1 MSLHRGSRK
10 ARRIACYV
18 TKSIVEQLEQRQLL
32 TTLHGGDTAEYQTAS
47 GNAFRISVQGPSSAQ
62 FDFIGATPEPDNT
75 QQFGQSF
82 VLNDI
87 PMTITHPNGSVDR
100 PLGGFG
106 AFQGVEPIQVATG
119 AAESTTDLVGGPTPA
134 QAPSGSIAIANL
146 SSDSTGRTYGM
157 NVQQR
162 TFGGVTQKL
171 IELVSINYKNVT
183 ANGVT
188 PADAVFAQDLGPQIA
203 AVTNAASTTAINSI
217 IGMDFLPS
225 NDNQF
230 YFAASV
236 NVARNTTTAPTGT
249 PGTAPIPFLLLYD
262 FSKPLNQRV
271 SLAGEFISDQANG
284 GFSDVA
290 PTVNGITFTSNDR
303 LVAFVTGRAVGGRG
317 DNTGIGTATGL
328 VDLDPNNPVFDL
340 TQVVPVTL
348 NGVAVTE
355 LHSLE
360 VVPGDDDF
368 VFGLST
374 SVTTA
379 GVPDL
384 LHVKRQNV
392 NRGIAVDF
400 GPLGNANDTLL
411 GQAIGDLDW
420 NPAVINPF
428 ILADQGITKKGVLI
442 AEDTAEDKLLVVDSR
457 DRFPATNLF
466 SIYGTHTT
474 STTSLSIAAV
484 APPTTVGPRPMLPF
498 TGTLALPLQVHP
510 AQAAPG
516 LDINVTP
523 PAGTGALFIGARTI
537 NIDPTTTTEENRPVL
552 QIRKTPSQ
560 TFGNFPK
567 NARFV
572 TAGITTIGDMDNIL
586 FGGTLT
592 GFARINGS
600 ANMLYAGD
608 FLTGDARGLSIN
620 DSAGTV
626 LGNIYVTGD
635 LRNLITASTF
645 GSTDT
650 LPGSSPDYLTGFST
664 AIGGHLGQMESI
676 DAYVGA
682 QTSVSGTNPGSS
694 EDIQEVEDRR
704 GTPTGDASY
713 FQGFQSGA
721 PSLGDS
727 PLFNNDTYQT
737 AQFVGTAQ
745 SNALGS
751 NEAAVITGEV
761 RGVAADTI
769 DYYAMGLLGGQTVTV
784 QLSMVG
790 SGNVT
795 VFDPDQRLIDSDLT
809 TPGLPQLVA
818 GQPISF
824 TADRPGAY
832 RFAVSGNGDYTL
844 RITGAANVALGGVVV
859 GTNLVTYNTTVVPF
873 RIHNGDAGAFQ
884 AGVDI
889 VDNSGLAYT
898 VDRGNLRS
906 IDTPDIGLLDTTVT
920 PNPITNGMNLR
931 VPGGSVGLVRATDTG
946 AAGILAFNLDLAP
959 LTNIGTANSADAIGG
974 DYQLISAAQQFTGF
988 VLADRAIG
996 TVRTGA
1002 MTTTQAPYFI
1012 ANADQKGQDG
1022 IIDLI
1027 DDAGDFGTLQSGG
1040 PHLYTG
1046 PGGNVRYIRVG
1057 GAVFK
1062 SFVFGG
1068 GNDDAT
1074 TLAPGKTVRLIDD
1087 SGTNFKLSP
1096 TPLVNNPAF
1105 NGTTV
1110 TNQLLNPGN
1119 LSYLTYSVD
1128 DHKGGGVVVINVTVN
1143 NAGSPGNHGLLVESG
1158 AKGTNGSVEI
1168 GTITMADAGAP
1179 VVETPAADGLGGPPT
1194 IAAATEDP
1202 ATLAANGPDATTP
1215 IDIVFKGPSTID
1227 AWSITGNNLGT
1238 INNETNGEI
1247 VNVSA
1252 ASVGDIEAQT
1262 IGLAKSHTG
1271 ADKGHSGNAVN
1282 GATIQNDD
1290 GSAFPGTGTPVN
1302 SPFVQQRNLI
1312 SIRGDL
1318 VQARSRKGIG
1328 NILVTGIIGS
1338 IVADS
1343 NHKNDPGGGFEGID
1357 GPIVAIGGGANGA
1370 TDARIQSVDIGRGVE
1385 FGGRGNV
1392 PFSGIFAGDAIQSI
1406 VGDAVGD
1413 DIRGPIVVG
1422 GNPGAGNNPVDGD
1435 TITSISL
1442 NGGAIISSYIG
1453 VTSNFNTWRSNTT
1466 TVTLPEVVADDPND
1480 TNTADANA
1488 LHFEIGQIK
1497 LKGAGG
1503 IIGTLIEAD
1512 DVGQITVNGGFGVLN
1527 SDIESAGD
1535 NRFAGITATGYGIRD
1550 TTITGFADVTNLIA
1564 QGTGKTISTNGFSSS
1579 VLTSHGKS
1587 NVMDPFMHTVA
1598 NAQTDLYRYLGTTLK
1613 SPIKKSVSATGVIQ
1627 DVNVEADGNL
1637 DEVSAYQIRHRNPL
1651 GVMNFSIGQNVGSI
1665 VTTGAIDGLS
1675 LSGDSLKQFT
1685 TGNNVDNT
1693 SIDISGPIKNVNIGG
1708 TLKGSSE
1715 VSALGAEGTLG
1726 TLTTKRGLY
1735 ADVHATVSIGSIVA
1749 GADLGSHNISVV
1761 NTINLLQVGGSI
1773 FSGVN
1778 VANLLN
1784 HKINPFKRL
1793 INLVVAGNVDAGAT
1807 IRVRKLDQQHIGGV
1821 VNGNIIVG

>member
-10 ARRIACYV
+10 ARRITCYV
-18 TKSIVEQLEQRQLL
+18 TKSIVEELEQRQLL
-32 TTLHGGDTAEYQTAS
+32 TTLHGGDVAEYQTAA
-47 GNAFRISVQGPSSAQ
+47 GNAFRIVVQGPSSAQ
-62 FDFIGATPEPDNT
+62 FDIIGATPEPDNT
-75 QQFGQSF
+75 AQFGQSF

-87 PMTITHPNGSVDR
+87 AMTITHPNGTVDR
-100 PLGGFG
+100 PDGGFG

-119 AAESTTDLVGGPTPA
+119 AAESTTDLIGGPTPA
-134 QAPSGSIAIANL
+134 VAPSGGINIVNL
-146 SSDSTGRTYGM
+146 SSDSTGRTYGI
-157 NVQQR
+157 NVVQG

-171 IELVSINYKNVT
+171 VELVSINYKNVT

-188 PADAVFAQDLGPQIA
+188 PADAVFAQDLGAQIA
-203 AVTNAASTTAINSI
+203 LATGAVNSTAINSI

-236 NVARNTTTAPTGT
+236 NVARNTTTNPTGT
-249 PGTAPIPFLLLYD
+249 PGTAPIPFLLQYD
-262 FSKPLNQRV
+262 FTKPLNQRV
-271 SLAGEFISDQANG
+271 SLAGEFISDQLNG

-290 PTVNGITFTSNDR
+290 PTVTGITFTSNDR
-303 LVAFVTGRAVGGRG
+303 LVAFVTGRAVQGVG
-317 DNTGIGTATGL
+317 DNTAIATRTGL

-340 TQVVPVTL
+340 TQIVPVTF
-348 NGVAVTE
+348 NSTPITE

-360 VVPGDDDF
+360 VIPGDDDF

-374 SVTTA
+374 SVMTN

-384 LHVKRQNV
+384 LHIKRQDP

-400 GPLGNANDTLL
+400 GPLGNAADTVL
-411 GQAIGDLDW
+411 GAAIGDLDW

-428 ILADQGITKKGVLI
+428 ILADTGKIKKGALI

-474 STTSLSIAAV
+474 STTSLSIAQV
-484 APPTTVGPRPMLPF
+484 PVPTTVGPRPMEPF
-498 TGTLALPLQVHP
+498 TGNAGPFQVHP
-510 AQAAPG
+510 AQPG
-516 LDINVTP
+516 PDINVTP
-523 PAGTGALFIGARTI
+523 AGGTGSVLIGALTL
-537 NIDPTTTTEENRPVL
+537 NFNQDPTEPNRPVL
-552 QIRKTPSQ
+552 QVRKTPSQ
-560 TFGNFPK
+560 TFGNLPK
-567 NARFV
+567 NLKYV
-572 TAGITTIGDMDNIL
+572 TAGITTTGDMDNIL
-586 FGGTLT
+586 IGGTLT

-608 FLTGDARGLSIN
+608 FLTGDARGLLSS
-620 DSAGTV
+620 DSAGSV

-645 GSTDT
+645 GSTDAA
-650 LPGSSPDYLTGFST
+650 PGTSPDYLTGFST

-676 DAYVGA
+676 DAYIGA
-682 QTSVSGTNPGSS
+682 QTSVSGTEEGSS
-694 EDIQEVEDRR
+694 AAIQEVEDRR

-713 FQGFQSGA
+713 FQGFNGGA

-727 PLFNNDTYQT
+727 PLFDNDTYQT

-745 SNALGS
+745 NNALGT

-769 DYYAMGLLGGQTVTV
+769 DYYAMGLMGGQTVTV

-818 GQPISF
+818 GQPFSF

-844 RITGAANVALGGVVV
+844 RITNAANVALGGVVA
-859 GTNLVTYNTTVVPF
+859 GTDISTYNSTVAPF

-889 VDNSGLAYT
+889 VDTSGLAYT

-906 IDTPDIGLLDTTVT
+906 LDAPTVGTETPPTVAGDPFT
-920 PNPITNGMNLR
+920 FTNGMNLM
-931 VPGGSVGLVRATDTG
+931 VPGGSVGLMRATD
-946 AAGILAFNLDLAP
+946 AAGILAFNLALAP
-959 LTNIGTANSADAIGG
+959 LTNIGTPNAADAIGG
-974 DYQLISAAQQFTGF
+974 DYQLVDAAGQFTA
-988 VLADRAIG
+988 VMLADRAIG
-996 TVRTGA
+996 TVRAGGIATDP
-1002 MTTTQAPYFI
+1002 APYFI

-1022 IIDLI
+1022 TIDLI
-1027 DDAGDFGTLQSGG
+1027 DDAGDFGTLQGGG

-1046 PGGNVRYIRVG
+1046 PGGNVRYIRVAG
-1057 GAVFK
+1057 SVFK
-1062 SFVFGG
+1062 SSVFGG
-1068 GNDDAT
+1068 GDDVAT
-1074 TLAPGKTVRLIDD
+1074 TLAPGKTMRLIDD

-1096 TPLVNNPAF
+1096 TPLVNNPNF
-1105 NGTTV
+1105 NGTTD
-1110 TNQLLNPGN
+1110 TTQLLNPGN
-1119 LSYLTYSVD
+1119 LSVVTSSVN
-1128 DHKGGGVVVINVTVN
+1128 DHKGGGVVVLNVTVN
-1143 NAGSPGNHGLLVESG
+1143 NAGSAGNHGLLVESG

-1168 GTITMADAGAP
+1168 GTITMDDAGVP

-1271 ADKGHSGNAVN
+1271 ADPSHSGNAVN
-1282 GATIQNDD
+1282 GVTIQDD
-1290 GSAFPGTGTPVN
+1290 QGTASGLT
-1302 SPFVQQRNLI
+1302 PFVQQRNLI

-1357 GPIVAIGGGANGA
+1357 GPIVAIGGGTNGT
-1370 TDARIQSVDIGRGVE
+1370 TDARIQSVDIGRGVA

-1442 NGGAIISSYIG
+1442 NGGAIIGSYIG

-1466 TVTLPEVVADDPND
+1466 TVTLPEAIADDPND
-1480 TNTADANA
+1480 TNSADANA
-1488 LHFEIGQIK
+1488 LHYEIGQIK

-1503 IIGTLIEAD
+1503 VIGTLIEAD
-1512 DVGQITVNGGFGVLN
+1512 DVGPITVSGGFGVLN

-1535 NRFAGITATGYGIRD
+1535 NRFAGINATGYGIRD
-1550 TTITGFADVTNLIA
+1550 TTISGFADVTSLVA
-1564 QGTGKTISTNGFSSS
+1564 QGTGKPISTNGFTPS
-1579 VLTSHGKS
+1579 VLISHGKS
-1587 NVMDPFMHTVA
+1587 NVMDPFTHTVA

-1613 SPIKKSVSATGVIQ
+1613 SPIKKSISATGVIQ
-1627 DVNVEADGNL
+1627 DVNVQADGNL

-1651 GVMNFSIGQNVGSI
+1651 GVMNFAIGQNVGSI
-1665 VTTGAIDGLS
+1665 VTTGAVDGLT

-1693 SIDISGPIKNVNIGG
+1693 SIDISGPIKTVSIGG

-1735 ADVHATVSIGSIVA
+1735 ADVHATVSIGSIIA
-1749 GADLGSHNISVV
+1749 GADLGSHNISTV

-1784 HKINPFKRL
+1784 HKVNPFKRL
-1793 INLVVAGNVDAGAT
+1793 IDLVVAGNVDAGAT
-1807 IRVRKLDQQHIGGV
+1807 IRVKKLDQQHIGGV